1 MDQVSIVEVAPRDGL
16 QHEPV
21 LVSPLDRIALIERL
35 AEAGLAAIEAGSF
48 VSPKVM
54 PQMAGTGEVLHA
66 FAGRPQLRLPVLIAT
81 EKGLDQALAAGA
93 RDIVVAAAASDS
105 YSRRSL
111 NGSIAEAI
119 ERLRPLIGRAAAAGM
134 RVRASI
140 SCALGC
146 PYEGSIAVSQVV
158 DLAEALH
165 GLGAHEILLADTIG
179 VGTPGRAKALV
190 RAVATI
196 VPIGRLA
203 VHFHDT
209 YGQGLAN
216 IYAALEEGIRT
227 VDAAVGGLGCCT
239 FAKGA
244 AGNVAT
250 EDLVYMLH
258 GLGMKT
264 GINLEQLVEVA
275 AWISADLNRPLSSHV
290 GRALRAA

>member
-1 MDQVSIVEVAPRDGL
+1 MQQVRVVEVGPRDGL
-16 QHEPV
+16 QHEAV
-21 LVSPLDRIALIERL
+21 LLSPLDRIALIERL
-35 AEAGLAAIEAGSF
+35 SEAGLASIEAGSF
-48 VSPKVM
+48 VSPKAV
-54 PQMAGTGEVLHA
+54 PQMAGTDEVLRA
-66 FAGRPQLRLPVLIAT
+66 FLNRPQLRLPVLIAT
-81 EKGLDQALAAGA
+81 DKGLDAAVAAGA
-93 RDIVVAAAASDS
+93 RDIVVSVSASES

-119 ERLRPLIGRAAAAGM
+119 ERLRPLMARAVAAGL

-140 SCALGC
+140 SCTLGC
-146 PYEGSIAVSQVV
+146 PYEGSIPVSQVV

-190 RAVATI
+190 KAVAAI
-196 VPIGRLA
+196 VPVDRLA

-216 IYAALEEGIRT
+216 IYAALEEGIRI
-227 VDAAVGGLGCCT
+227 VDAAVGGLGGCA
-239 FAKGA
+239 FIKGA

-250 EDLVYMLH
+250 EDLVYMLDGI
-258 GLGMKT
+258 GLTT
-264 GINLEQLVEVA
+264 GINLEHLVEVA
-275 AWISADLNRPLSSHV
+275 VSISADLNRPLSSHV